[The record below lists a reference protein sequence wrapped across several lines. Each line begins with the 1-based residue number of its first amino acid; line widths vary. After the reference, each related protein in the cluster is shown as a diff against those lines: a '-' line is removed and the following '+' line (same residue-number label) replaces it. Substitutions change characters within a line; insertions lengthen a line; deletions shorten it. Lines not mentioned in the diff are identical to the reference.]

1 MQKEAFSA
9 HEVLTRAETG
19 GFCSQQEENMEK
31 GKRLKKSTVSKR
43 RRSAAT
49 YRMEMS
55 NIYLTSGSITI
66 EIANKSM

>member
-1 MQKEAFSA
+1 M
-9 HEVLTRAETG
+9 G
-19 GFCSQQEENMEK
+19 K
-31 GKRLKKSTVSKR
+31 GKILKKSTVSKR

-55 NIYLTSGSITI
+55 NIYLTSGFITI